1 METITKFLTDLMT
14 ATAWSM
20 EKPKAYGSF
29 HLTFT
34 VVGFAVCLL
43 LAYLL
48 RHLGEKGNRRL
59 LTSLG
64 IFLMVTEVYKQ
75 LFYTYYIGGGE
86 YQWWIFPFQLCSI
99 PMYFC
104 VIAPWLKN
112 RKISRAMYAFMTTFN
127 LLGGFITFFEPS
139 GIVHEYWTL
148 TLHAFLWHM
157 TLVFI
162 GFYLIASGRGATE
175 KQHLVGAILTF
186 LALCVI
192 AFCINLLCWNVSDGS
207 INMFFVGPKNSSL
220 IVFKQISEAA
230 GWYIS
235 TLLYVPAVSAG
246 ASLFFLPV
254 YLWNK
259 KRNAVSPTPESTEN
273 TEKVPTRVS

>member
-1 METITKFLTDLMT
+1 METINKFLTDLMT
-14 ATAWSM
+14 ATAWTM

-34 VVGFAVCLL
+34 IVGFAVCVL

-48 RHLGEKGNRRL
+48 RNLGERGNRRL
-59 LTSLG
+59 LTSVGL
-64 IFLMVTEVYKQ
+64 FLIITEVYKQ

-99 PMYFC
+99 PMYLC
-104 VIAPWLKN
+104 VIAPWVKSKRL
-112 RKISRAMYAFMTTFN
+112 SRAMYAFMTTFN

-139 GIVHEYWTL
+139 GIVHGYWTL
-148 TLHAFLWHM
+148 TLHAFIWHM
-157 TLVFI
+157 ALVFI
-162 GFYLIASGRGATE
+162 GFYLVASGRGATE

-186 LALCVI
+186 LVLCVV
-192 AFCINLLCWNVSDGS
+192 AFCINLLFWGPSNGS

-230 GWYIS
+230 GWYVS
-235 TLLYVPAVSAG
+235 TLLYIPAVCAG

-259 KRNAVSPTPESTEN
+259 KKKSASPATEN
-273 TEKVPTRVS
+273 AESPEKVPTRVS